1 MIIACPACS
10 TRYVVPDSAIGVDGR
25 TVRCAKC
32 RHSWFQDGPE
42 LDLEGFKQ
50 ADPGPA
56 PAPGF
61 DGLRR
66 TAAAPVPA
74 PASAPAPAASPPPAA
89 PPQHQQ
95 RAEAEPAPAPPV
107 RGEPEVEHEPIAAP
121 GYRESEPDDL
131 PPSVVETSRAPEPE
145 PEFDEVS
152 QFDRQPPFRGRRNPL
167 KIWTA
172 AAVLFA
178 LVASGLIYAVS
189 YYGMPDWVPFS
200 RATFGPEQ
208 PDLVLD
214 FPADKQDRRTLP
226 NGTEF
231 FGASGTITNVGRAT
245 LKVPSILIVMRD
257 QRDKLVY
264 SWEVV
269 PPESTLAP
277 GESMTINEVARDV
290 PKSAKYAE
298 IGWKATR

>member
-1 MIIACPACS
+1 MEHA
-10 TRYVVPDSAIGVDGR
+10 
-25 TVRCAKC
+25 
-32 RHSWFQDGPE
+32 
-42 LDLEGFKQ
+42 
-50 ADPGPA
+50 
-56 PAPGF
+56 
-61 DGLRR
+61 
-66 TAAAPVPA
+66 
-74 PASAPAPAASPPPAA
+74 PPP
-89 PPQHQQ
+89 PPQ
-95 RAEAEPAPAPPV
+95 R
-107 RGEPEVEHEPIAAP
+107 EPEVEHKPVATAA
-121 GYRESEPDDL
+121 YREREPNDL
-131 PPSVVETSRAPEPE
+131 PPSVVETSRAPDPE

-245 LKVPSILIVMRD
+245 LEVPSILIVMRD

-269 PPESTLAP
+269 PPENTLAP

-298 IGWKATR
+298 IGWKAAR